1 MPLVPI
7 LSLSI
12 PHLILVMNAVV
23 SEMRGI
29 VFFCPLVFGPSDVL
43 LGWYGLT
50 VPCVG
55 GGVLV
60 CDCVM
65 GQIVGCACPVSDE
78 WTELAEN
85 FVAVWLVKP
94 FST

>member
-12 PHLILVMNAVV
+12 PHLILVMNVVV

-55 GGVLV
+55 GRLFVIV
-60 CDCVM
+60 PWE
-65 GQIVGCACPVSDE
+65 QIVGCACPVSDE

-85 FVAVWLVKP
+85 FVAVW
-94 FST
+94 